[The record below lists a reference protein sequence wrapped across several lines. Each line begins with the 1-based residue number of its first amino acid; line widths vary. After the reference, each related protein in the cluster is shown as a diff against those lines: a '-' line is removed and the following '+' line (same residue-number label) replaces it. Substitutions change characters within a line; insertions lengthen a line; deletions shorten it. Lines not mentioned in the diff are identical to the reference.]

1 MGNNDDDYIAADS
14 HEQERIRAFLGVTQQ
29 WFRRRYIVAV
39 DHGTQGIRIDNSGRC
54 AFLDRANRCRIYA
67 ARPRHEIARSSELLQ
82 AQLLQPI
89 NINPV
94 QPRLAETD
102 LNILTGAGPGEAA
115 FNEFTPLLER
125 DRLQLTVSC
134 VAGNHET

>member
-1 MGNNDDDYIAADS
+1 MCCMGNNDDDYIAADP

-67 ARPRHEIARSSELLQ
+67 VRPRQCRTYPFWPEVLANRSAWQAEARQCEGIGRGTVI
-82 AQLLQPI
+82 P
-89 NINPV
+89 
-94 QPRLAETD
+94 
-102 LNILTGAGPGEAA
+102 LTRIKHALKASG
-115 FNEFTPLLER
+115 
-125 DRLQLTVSC
+125 D
-134 VAGNHET
+134 